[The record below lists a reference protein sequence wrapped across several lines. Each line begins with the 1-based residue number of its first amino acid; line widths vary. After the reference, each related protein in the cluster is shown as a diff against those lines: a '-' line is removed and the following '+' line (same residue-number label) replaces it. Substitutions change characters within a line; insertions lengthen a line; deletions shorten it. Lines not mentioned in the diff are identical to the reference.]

1 MDRIDFYKSIKYD
14 TVRRTVFSHFCEGLM
29 IITKQ
34 MDIRSNIKKYFDLAY
49 NGEAV
54 FVSRKQS
61 KNVVIIS
68 ENEYNDLS
76 RANRLEAYAGTM
88 ISRSA
93 RPNAAL
99 SSDSIRED
107 NLRKIRNIGNLKD
120 NWNGNGASAFSKA
133 LIDRVMELVNTLP
146 IQPEVFPTALNTIQF
161 EYDNSR
167 HDHMEIEIGDSDDAE
182 IFIVTYFGKEI
193 EESIPSTYESLA
205 ERIAQFY
212 G

>member
-14 TVRRTVFSHFCEGLM
+14 TVKRTVFSHFCEGLM

-68 ENEYNDLS
+68 EDEYNDLS

-93 RPNAAL
+93 RSNAAL

-133 LIDRVMELVNTLP
+133 LIDRVTELVSTLP

-167 HDHMEIEIGDSDDAE
+167 HDHMEIEIGDSDEAE

>member
-1 MDRIDFYKSIKYD
+1 
-14 TVRRTVFSHFCEGLM
+14 M

-68 ENEYNDLS
+68 EEKYNDLN
-76 RANRLEAYAGTM
+76 RANRLQAYAGPL
-88 ISRSA
+88 ISRSSSK
-93 RPNAAL
+93 PAATL

-107 NLRKIRNIGNLKD
+107 NLKKLRNIGDLKD
-120 NWNGNGASAFSKA
+120 NWNGNGASAFPKTI
-133 LIDRVMELVNTLP
+133 IDRVTDLINKLP
-146 IQPEVFPTALNTIQF
+146 IQPEIFPTALNSIQF

-167 HDHMEIEIGDSDDAE
+167 RDHMEIEISDSDEAE
-182 IFIVTYFGKEI
+182 VFIVTYFGEEI
-193 EESIPSTYESLA
+193 EETIPFTYESLA
-205 ERIAQFY
+205 ERIVQFY